1 MLNSLVQV
9 DARGKTELSNQ
20 TCNIILSFGCQPAL
34 GVLANSKYIKDF
46 INLITSNFD
55 ESGSVLL
62 PDLFSRI
69 VSSDAPFELVSCNLA
84 RKVRLFRE
92 DTEVGQKR
100 LFYAID
106 SADNTRVLAR
116 KTTVD
121 FFVEKLGFEESEIEF
136 VDRTKFFSIDKDG
149 VDLTVFTDEELKILN
164 DSSRRMFGDKKHGLG
179 KQVLHIAI
187 CET

>member
-1 MLNSLVQV
+1 M
-9 DARGKTELSNQ
+9 
-20 TCNIILSFGCQPAL
+20 
-34 GVLANSKYIKDF
+34 
-46 INLITSNFD
+46 
-55 ESGSVLL
+55 
-62 PDLFSRI
+62 
-69 VSSDAPFELVSCNLA
+69 
-84 RKVRLFRE
+84 
-92 DTEVGQKR
+92 
-100 LFYAID
+100 
-106 SADNTRVLAR
+106 
-116 KTTVD
+116 D